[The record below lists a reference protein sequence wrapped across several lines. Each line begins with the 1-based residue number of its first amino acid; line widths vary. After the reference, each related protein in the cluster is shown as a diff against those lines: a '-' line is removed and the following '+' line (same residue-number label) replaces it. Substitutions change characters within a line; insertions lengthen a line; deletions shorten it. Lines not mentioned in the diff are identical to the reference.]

1 MQVLFTTWYG
11 QLILLAAISVLV
23 LGCQRFGQRFWPHGL
38 RLLDFW
44 PPFLIVF
51 THFLTLQATDSSLAP
66 YEVLSLMIL
75 GVGLTVLEA
84 IERGEILYW
93 RFFKLY
99 WRGAELLTLV
109 VYVLALASYFI
120 FS

>member
-1 MQVLFTTWYG
+1 MRELWTTWYG
-11 QLILLAAISVLV
+11 QLVFLAAISMII
-23 LGCQRFGQRFWPHGL
+23 LGIKRVAHRVWPHGL

-44 PPFLIVF
+44 PPLLIVF

-75 GVGLTVLEA
+75 GIGLTLIEA
-84 IERGEILYW
+84 AERGEILYW

-99 WRGAELLTLV
+99 WRGAELLTLI
-109 VYVLALASYFI
+109 VYILALASHF
-120 FS
+120 FLS